1 AGREL
6 KLEFMILFSS
16 LTGALGNVGQGDYA
30 AGNGF
35 LDAYAE
41 YRNGLVKEGKRQGRT
56 LSINWP
62 LWAEGGMKVDAA
74 TERGMRQR
82 GGLMAVGAGA
92 GTAAGMEALYRSWA
106 LGAGQVLV
114 AAGEIPRLRQK
125 LLSAERSRA
134 TAAVQAAQVTLP
146 APTSVAIDNGELREN
161 AQASLVQAVSELLK
175 V

>member
-1 AGREL
+1 
-6 KLEFMILFSS
+6 
-16 LTGALGNVGQGDYA
+16 
-30 AGNGF
+30 
-35 LDAYAE
+35 
-41 YRNGLVKEGKRQGRT
+41 
-56 LSINWP
+56 
-62 LWAEGGMKVDAA
+62 
-74 TERGMRQR
+74 
-82 GGLMAVGAGA
+82 
-92 GTAAGMEALYRSWA
+92 ALYRSWA

-175 V
+175 VKKEDIDANVELSEYGFDSISLTEFANVLNRTYQLELMPTIFFVHSTLAGLTDYLVKEHSGVV